1 MLIIC
6 ILSKGLLQDTKLGEE
21 ASTVESVFPSAKLPT
36 KFHLETL
43 WSYCV
48 SCAID
53 FTPGQGDFLR
63 ACVESRTPVLCFGLT
78 EKHNKCLEEHLKKWV
93 VKRMAT
99 EGSSLHRKNAK
110 EVLENLKKRPLH
122 AGGDNGETEGEPTE
136 KKPKNREPKTK
147 PKPKDSKKKDQSSE
161 SVESAKKTQKKGK
174 SKKSNKT
181 TKKKKEESSSS
192 SSAEPW

>member
-78 EKHNKCLEEHLKKWV
+78 EKHNKCLEEHLTKWV

-136 KKPKNREPKTK
+136 KPKNREPKTK